1 MPSNLKHNH
10 PWMSTL
16 TWWHASLTRFLRRYM
31 GCVKWTSYVKAFESY
46 ITTACKCM
54 HLVRCG
60 HFPSL
65 DKDSGHIIGSAILKN
80 PMLHT
85 NLMVLSFIELELWVI
100 KVNVAGIG
108 IFNLWPWPDDLHIQ
122 AWRIVPVDT
131 LDVQIWTSYV
141 KAVESYYLTD
151 IQTNR

>member
-1 MPSNLKHNH
+1 
-10 PWMSTL
+10 
-16 TWWHASLTRFLRRYM
+16 
-31 GCVKWTSYVKAFESY
+31 
-46 ITTACKCM
+46 M

-100 KVNVAGIG
+100 KVYVAGIG
-108 IFNLWPWPDDLHIQ
+108 IFNL
-122 AWRIVPVDT
+122 
-131 LDVQIWTSYV
+131 
-141 KAVESYYLTD
+141 
-151 IQTNR
+151 